1 MLRLPKMRFLFS
13 LSVALCCVSAF
24 EIRQAPL
31 NLTTIAPWDPTPTE
45 DPGFVRTSSQ
55 SRQLRPHP
63 EVSVPGF
70 ETTVGRDGPV
80 ATTTLLP
87 PPDIGSIIQSF
98 LTTAL
103 PAIPVPTVH
112 FEQSASGWTA
122 ASPRPGAPSSA
133 AGPHFEVST
142 GSFGHPTVRQGD
154 DGPQVTRG
162 GPGATVPPYVP
173 IPVVTPPPAI
183 TQGGLIFQPV
193 PVTSV
198 RVTTIDGKPTT
209 IDAIVNYEVVVGST
223 TLAVGSPMT
232 INNIVVALS
241 INPSGSTVLVA
252 GDQTTTLPSPT
263 RATPGAQASGGL
275 QAVSIS
281 TTVIQGTTQ
290 YILAGQTLAPGQAVT
305 VGDIPIS
312 IGTSG
317 GSTVLVMGD
326 KTTTLASAPASTGLE
341 WGPSTAPMPGI
352 VTGNAPNRPAA
363 TSAQAGAD
371 ASHPMP
377 WVWMRLIAIA
387 ALLQPFV

>member
-1 MLRLPKMRFLFS
+1 M
-13 LSVALCCVSAF
+13 
-24 EIRQAPL
+24 
-31 NLTTIAPWDPTPTE
+31 
-45 DPGFVRTSSQ
+45 
-55 SRQLRPHP
+55 
-63 EVSVPGF
+63 PGF
-70 ETTVGRDGPV
+70 ETTVDRDGPV

-103 PAIPVPTVH
+103 PAIPIPTVH
-112 FEQSASGWTA
+112 FEQSASGWIE
-122 ASPRPGAPSSA
+122 ASPRPGVPSSAA

-142 GSFGHPTVRQGD
+142 DNFGHPTVRPG
-154 DGPQVTRG
+154 DGPQVTRA
-162 GPGATVPPYVP
+162 GPGATTPPYVP

-183 TQGGLIFQPV
+183 TQGGLVFQPV

-198 RVTTIDGKPTT
+198 RVTTIDGRPTT
-209 IDAIVNYEVVVGST
+209 VDAIVNYEVVVGSA

-241 INPSGSTVLVA
+241 INPSGSTVLIA
-252 GDQTTTLPSPT
+252 GGQTATLPPPT
-263 RATPGAQASGGL
+263 RGTPGAQASGGL
-275 QAVSIS
+275 QAVSIT

-290 YILAGQTLAPGQAVT
+290 YILAGQTLAPEQAVA

-312 IGTSG
+312 IGLSG

-341 WGPSTAPMPGI
+341 WGPSSAPTPGV
-352 VTGNAPNRPAA
+352 VTGDAPIRPAA

-371 ASHPMP
+371 VSHPMS